1 MSELTDEIFAYC
13 VEEDTKLRNYLK
25 KLKAR
30 LLKKNNL
37 ESAKIC
43 DDIISSL
50 DYHIRKNKG
59 ENTDRSILQDIQN
72 ELF

>member
-1 MSELTDEIFAYC
+1 MNELIDEIFAYC

-25 KLKAR
+25 KLKIR

-43 DDIISSL
+43 DDIVSSL
-50 DYHIRKNKG
+50 DYHIRENKG
-59 ENTDRSILQDIQN
+59 ENMDESILKDIK
-72 ELF
+72 ETLF

>member
-25 KLKAR
+25 KLKGR
-30 LLKKNNL
+30 LIKKNNL

-59 ENTDRSILQDIQN
+59 ENMDKSIIEDVK
-72 ELF
+72 ETLF